1 MYIYRTT
8 LTAAGLVTLL
18 VLFCCPV
25 FPQSDTRDMKNAEPE
40 KDRPRAR
47 DVGLKPGILPTGP
60 LNAITDVA
68 GVRVGHTTIIRGDD
82 IRTGVTAVVPHGGN
96 LFREKV
102 PAAVFV
108 GNGFGKFIGTTQIKE
123 LGEIE
128 TPILLTSTLA
138 VPKVGDFLID
148 HMLSLKGN
156 EDVRSI
162 NPVVAETNDGFLND
176 IRGRHFTREDVT
188 NAITTAKGGAVEEGS
203 VGAGTG
209 TVAFGF
215 KGGIGTSSRKLPEN
229 LGGYTVGVL
238 VQTNFGGVLTI
249 DGAPVGKELERYFLK
264 GALDGSSA
272 SRNEPN
278 LNELAD
284 GSIIIV
290 VATDAPLSS
299 RNLER
304 LAARTMMGLARTGA
318 AGSNGSGDYA
328 IAFSTAD
335 SVRRTGMRGETQTKR
350 LGNDDLSPL
359 FLAVIEATEEA
370 IYNSLFKAT
379 TVSGNGRTVEALPV
393 ESTIEILKKY
403 KKIGQK

>member
-1 MYIYRTT
+1 MRIVSRMI
-8 LTAAGLVTLL
+8 LIAVGAVLIAVVTGS
-18 VLFCCPV
+18 VY
-25 FPQSDTRDMKNAEPE
+25 PQSDKADMNTAEPKE
-40 KDRPRAR
+40 VRPGPRE
-47 DVGLKPGILPTGP
+47 VGLKPGILPTGE

-68 GVRVGHTTIIRGDD
+68 GVRVGHTTIVRGDN
-82 IRTGVTAVVPHGGN
+82 IRTGVTAVLPHGGN
-96 LFREKV
+96 MFTEKV

-138 VPKVGDFLID
+138 VPRVGDFLID
-148 HMLSLKGN
+148 YMLSLKGN
-156 EDVRSI
+156 DNVRSI

-176 IRGRHFTREDVT
+176 IRGRHFTKEDVS
-188 NAITTAKGGAVEEGS
+188 NAITSARNGAVEEGS

-249 DGAPVGKELERYFLK
+249 DGAPVGIELGRYFLK

-272 SRNEPN
+272 SKPEPN

-304 LAARTMMGLARTGA
+304 LAAKTMMGLARTGA

-335 SVRRTGMRGETQTKR
+335 SVRRRGVRGAETTER
-350 LGNDDLSPL
+350 LGNEDMSPL
-359 FLAVIEATEEA
+359 FLAAIEATEEA
-370 IYNSLFKAT
+370 ILNSLFKAT
-379 TVSGNGRTVEALPV
+379 TVTGNGRTVEALPIERTV
-393 ESTIEILKKY
+393 EILKKY
-403 KKIGQK
+403 GKIRDH